1 MTLAA
6 TPHIWVSHERNA
18 ASPVVLIHVNT
29 PQHEAMMIIE
39 TTSDDYAALT
49 SGRALRDYKSADS
62 PIAPPEVLE
71 MLAGVAAHVRETFSP
86 ASWLIVE
93 GNEVVGLCSITRP
106 PRNAEIDI
114 GYGIAPTR
122 QGRGI
127 AGRAIGDIVDWA
139 LGVAFVKAITAE
151 TAVENLA
158 SQRVLR
164 KNGFIE
170 VNRRVDE
177 EDGALICWRRNT
189 V

>member
-1 MTLAA
+1 
-6 TPHIWVSHERNA
+6 
-18 ASPVVLIHVNT
+18 
-29 PQHEAMMIIE
+29 MIIE

-49 SGRALRDYKSADS
+49 SGRALRDYNSADS

-93 GNEVVGLCSITRP
+93 GQEVVGLCSITRP
-106 PRNAEIDI
+106 PRNGEIDI

-164 KNGFIE
+164 KNRFIE